1 MNYTINSEK
10 LSVTVSTKGG
20 EMQSIRT
27 NDGTEYLWQGDP
39 NTWPDRALNL
49 FPYVGRLN
57 DKTYQYQGRKYS
69 LDIHGFLPYEEM
81 ELLQQTP
88 THLTFRITD
97 TEELRKMLSI
107 PF

>member
-1 MNYTINSEK
+1 MYNKKYFIYFLNITNSNALSSKVKEILYMNYTINSEK

-49 FPYVGRLN
+49 FPYVGR
-57 DKTYQYQGRKYS
+57 
-69 LDIHGFLPYEEM
+69 
-81 ELLQQTP
+81 
-88 THLTFRITD
+88 
-97 TEELRKMLSI
+97 
-107 PF
+107 